1 MPARKRFG
9 QHFLAPA
16 WADKLIEAI
25 EPRAQDR
32 FLEIGPGPGALTLRL
47 APRVAHLTAVEIDRD
62 LAAALQPR
70 LPANVALIVADIL
83 DTDLRSL
90 LAPGP
95 LRVAGNLPYNI
106 SSPILFRL
114 IGMATGAANSTPPNP
129 PFDSAPPRSGQAIP
143 PAMSER
149 EIAREPNGEPALA
162 RRSAERGGGSPRPAG
177 EAGLIDATLMLQ
189 REVAKR
195 LEARPGTGD
204 YGVLSISVQLHAD
217 VKRLL
222 TLPPGAFRPA
232 PKVHSAVV
240 RLTFRPPAAA
250 PRDEGVFEAMV
261 RSMFTQRRKTLA
273 NALAPFA
280 GSRGMD
286 AVAALGI
293 AGIDPRRRPE
303 TLDLEELT
311 RLADRF
317 VLGLSR

>member
-1 MPARKRFG
+1 MRARKRFG

-16 WADKLIEAI
+16 WADKLVEAL
-25 EPRAQDR
+25 EPGDQDR

-47 APRVAHLTAVEIDRD
+47 APRVAHVTAVEVDRD

-70 LPANVALIVADIL
+70 LPANVELIVADFL
-83 DTDLRSL
+83 AADLTSL

-114 IGMATGAANSTPPNP
+114 IEMARGEPSANPSTPA
-129 PFDSAPPRSGQAIP
+129 SPR
-143 PAMSER
+143 
-149 EIAREPNGEPALA
+149 
-162 RRSAERGGGSPRPAG
+162 RGGAR
-177 EAGLIDATLMLQ
+177 LVDATLMLQ
-189 REVAKR
+189 REVAER
-195 LEARPGTGD
+195 LEAQPGTGD
-204 YGVLSISVQLHAD
+204 YGVLSISVQLHAG

-232 PKVHSAVV
+232 PSVHSALV

-250 PRDEGVFEAMV
+250 PQDEALFEAMV

-286 AVAALGI
+286 AAAALGN

-303 TLDLEELT
+303 TLDLAELT

-317 VLGLSR
+317 AAPSTGAARSGHEPPGR